1 MRQITSPVR
10 AAALHRAGMAS
21 RTSENESAVCGITA
35 AGAVGAAVAL
45 GAAVDA
51 GAEVVPEELPLL
63 EEASL
68 AAGAAVGAGV
78 AVGACVG
85 FGSSRGLGCSLSFQ
99 LMPKGDREETV
110 TTSLPSFS
118 AGVSSS
124 TSPLSFIWLTTKSY
138 CAAVSAVIP
147 FGKVKLISR
156 PFFGKSSAVAST
168 QFIPSVLTCSLTS

>member
-1 MRQITSPVR
+1 
-10 AAALHRAGMAS
+10 MAS
-21 RTSENESAVCGITA
+21 RTSGKESAVCGITA

-51 GAEVVPEELPLL
+51 GAEVVPEELLLL

-85 FGSSRGLGCSLSFQ
+85 FGSSLGLGCSLSFQ

-124 TSPLSFIWLTTKSY
+124 TSPLSFIWLTMKSY

-147 FGKVKLISR
+147 FG
-156 PFFGKSSAVAST
+156 
-168 QFIPSVLTCSLTS
+168 